1 MKILSST
8 NLKNLKDINIFVIGD
23 MMLDHYVLGNIN
35 RISPE
40 APVMI
45 LDVNKEEYTLGGSG
59 NVIKNLREIGV
70 NVDCFSVIGQDED
83 GSKIIQMLHD
93 LNVKYNIIQLSNIK
107 TTRKTRYVTTETK
120 SQLLRVDR
128 ETNNSID
135 IKFDINLDLY
145 DIIIVSDYAK
155 GVISKPVMD
164 KLKQSGKKIIIDPK
178 PKNTHLYD
186 GAFILTP
193 NKKEFNEMIPY
204 PNHIEFTLKTL
215 GKDGID
221 ILQEFKEPIHIHGK
235 EIQVFNVS
243 GCGDTVVAVVSA
255 CIAMG
260 LNIITST
267 KIANECAGYVATK
280 SGTDPIESQIFY
292 KILNSYLE

>member
-23 MMLDHYVLGNIN
+23 IMLDHYVLGNIN

-83 GSKIIQMLHD
+83 GSKIMQMLYD
-93 LNVKYNIIQLSNIK
+93 LNVKYNIIQLSNIR

-128 ETNNSID
+128 ETNSPID

-155 GVISKPVMD
+155 GVISKSIMD

-221 ILQEFKEPIHIHGK
+221 ILQESKKPIHIHGK

-243 GCGDTVVAVVSA
+243 GCGDTVVAVVST

-260 LNIITST
+260 LNIVTST

-280 SGTDPIESQIFY
+280 SGTDPIENHIFY